1 MMGLHTGQTNNIN
14 GRPKGSENKST
25 VKLRNTVQNF
35 IENNIE
41 GMQAN
46 FDQLEAKDKLIF
58 LEKMLSYSLPRL
70 QATQLFMNDRKDL
83 QPSIILQY
91 NGIPISLTEK

>member
-1 MMGLHTGQTNNIN
+1 MGLHKGQTNNIN

-25 VKLRNTVQNF
+25 DKLRNTVLTF

-46 FDQLEAKDKLIF
+46 FDQLEVKDKLMF

-70 QATQLFMNDRKDL
+70 QATQLKVETDIFEPIK
-83 QPSIILQY
+83 
-91 NGIPISLTEK
+91 GITFDKEETI